1 MQSHSLHVQDTF
13 LPIPGLI
20 SSAGLVLAE
29 TCSVQWVTL
38 RAWHLGLFLRR
49 LHSRIKSSRT
59 HKSML
64 ANRWTMFVW
73 TCCTLVIWHCKNSC
87 KTQVHVHMHQPGQ
100 LTWKSFYLTG
110 WNAWCWLVGS
120 HTLYYAALTTQHS
133 VYKNIHLYGSHF
145 SGFLQHQQFITRAN
159 SERLAHII
167 SARKT
172 QNKTVTS
179 F

>member
-1 MQSHSLHVQDTF
+1 MQSHSLHAQDTF

-20 SSAGLVLAE
+20 SCAGLVLAE

-49 LHSRIKSSRT
+49 LHSRIMSSRT
-59 HKSML
+59 HESML

-120 HTLYYAALTTQHS
+120 HTLYYVMGLVLGLGLRPCSSYSQHNTACTRTS
-133 VYKNIHLYGSHF
+133 IYMVCIFLGFYNINNS
-145 SGFLQHQQFITRAN
+145 LQEQIP
-159 SERLAHII
+159 
-167 SARKT
+167 KD
-172 QNKTVTS
+172 
-179 F
+179 